1 MNDEKNAHGHA
12 GPDWHEQ
19 VERAAA
25 RLLAGGMV
33 AYPSETVWGLAAHPD
48 HPAAI
53 RRLYELKGR
62 DAQKPVQV
70 SCLDRAAAQ
79 RLILPQPAL
88 ARLERFWP
96 GPLTVVTPARP
107 DCPEDL
113 APGGRVGIRLP
124 DHPVALALLER
135 VGGLLATTSC
145 NRSGQPA
152 ALTFE
157 QAQDLN
163 LGDQVLPDGGFPALG
178 VPSTVL
184 LLPEGLILRA
194 GAVSEAQVRA
204 ALTES
209 A

>member
-1 MNDEKNAHGHA
+1 MNDENNARAHA
-12 GPDWHEQ
+12 APDWQAQ
-19 VERAAA
+19 VDRAAA
-25 RLLAGGMV
+25 RLLAGGVV

-70 SCLDRAAAQ
+70 SCLNREAAQ

-88 ARLERFWP
+88 ARLAPFWP

-107 DCPEDL
+107 DCPPDL
-113 APGGRVGIRLP
+113 APGGRVGLRLP

-145 NRSGQPA
+145 NRSGEPA

-157 QAQDLN
+157 QARDLN

-194 GAVSEAQVRA
+194 GAVSETQLRA
-204 ALTES
+204 ALTDP